1 MMALMLKMF
10 HGGYLMSDINDPKV
24 KVYTHPECEWSAIA
38 VEEFKKNDIPF
49 DEIDITKVPGAKEE
63 MIEIAGGERI
73 TPVIVE
79 GDLVTVGYNGMG

>member
-1 MMALMLKMF
+1 
-10 HGGYLMSDINDPKV
+10 MSDRDNPRI
-24 KVYTHPECEWSAIA
+24 KVYTQPGCEWSAIA

-49 DEIDITKVPGAKEE
+49 DEIDITKVSGAKEE
-63 MIEIAGGERI
+63 MFEIAGGERI